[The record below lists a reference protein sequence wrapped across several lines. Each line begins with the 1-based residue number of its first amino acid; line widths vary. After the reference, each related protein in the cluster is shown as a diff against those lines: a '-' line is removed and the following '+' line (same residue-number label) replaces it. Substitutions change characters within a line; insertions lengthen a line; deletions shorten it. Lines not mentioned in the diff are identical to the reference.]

1 MKQAKRSVL
10 VVFFIAI
17 ASMALFSIFY
27 SDERPVQFPSGTVLL
42 AEVADTPETR
52 ERGLMFRD
60 HLPLGGALL
69 FIFETPKP
77 YQFWM
82 KNCKFSIDII
92 WMNAEKEVVFI
103 AKDTPPCTSDPCPTY
118 GPKDKTALYVL
129 EVEAG
134 FAQKENLK
142 PGMSIRF

>member
-1 MKQAKRSVL
+1 MKRGKRSVL
-10 VVFFIAI
+10 VVFFVAI
-17 ASMALFSIFY
+17 ASIAAFSILY
-27 SDERPVQFPSGTVLL
+27 SDEKSVQFPSGTTLL
-42 AEVADTPETR
+42 AEVADTPEAR

-60 HLPLGGALL
+60 RLPSGGALL

-103 AKDTPPCTSDPCPTY
+103 AKDTPPCISDPCPTY

-142 PGMSIRF
+142 PGMVIRF